1 MEELFQV
8 LLPMVFVAAVWY
20 FLFTKMRK
28 INKSNPLIEKQDE
41 MISILKEIK
50 EELKQLNK
58 NNSEKK

>member
-1 MEELFQV
+1 MEELIQI
-8 LLPMVFVAAVWY
+8 LLPLIVVATVWY

-28 INKSNPLIEKQDE
+28 ISKSNPLIEKQDE
-41 MISILKEIK
+41 MISILKEIR